1 MTKHDEAVEALKD
14 AEQEL
19 RSASRLLTGEGSLG
33 AARVMAEAADR
44 KRDVIASLSTARG
57 EEPGEFQRLYNSLQ
71 TAHNELPADG
81 DYHVQ
86 GARRIIRAWMVE
98 VQAWAYTQLD
108 HPPAPGEHA
117 ALIARARKWP
127 AAPIISTEIIN
138 ELADALEGKPKETLE
153 DG

>member
-1 MTKHDEAVEALKD
+1 
-14 AEQEL
+14 
-19 RSASRLLTGEGSLG
+19 
-33 AARVMAEAADR
+33 MAEAADR

-57 EEPGEFQRLYNSLQ
+57 EEPGEFQRLYNALQ